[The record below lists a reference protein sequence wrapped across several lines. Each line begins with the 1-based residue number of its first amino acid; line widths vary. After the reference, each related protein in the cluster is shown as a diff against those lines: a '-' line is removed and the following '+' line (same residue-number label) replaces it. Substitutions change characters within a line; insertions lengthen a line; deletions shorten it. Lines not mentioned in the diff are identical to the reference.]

1 MTKVNVQHYPAPTAV
16 ATSLSALRPSP
27 WNPRTIS
34 DDRFQNLC
42 HSIQADPDFLW
53 RRPILAQADGTIY
66 AGTMRYRA
74 AEHLGLATVP
84 AIAA

>member
-1 MTKVNVQHYPAPTAV
+1 MTKVNVQQHPAPTAV
-16 ATSLSALRPSP
+16 ATPLTALRPSP

-66 AGTMRYRA
+66 AGNMRYRA
-74 AEHLGLATVP
+74 A
-84 AIAA
+84 